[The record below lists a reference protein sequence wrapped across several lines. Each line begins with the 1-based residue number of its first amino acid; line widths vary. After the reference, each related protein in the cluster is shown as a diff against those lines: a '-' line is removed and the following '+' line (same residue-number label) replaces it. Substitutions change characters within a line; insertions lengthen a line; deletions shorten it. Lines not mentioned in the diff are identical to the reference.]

1 MSTIL
6 RILLLIAA
14 LFTAFC
20 ILRTI
25 RRHKVK
31 MEHAI
36 FWMMFAVILVLI
48 AVFPE
53 ATYWL
58 TNKVGVMSPANL
70 VFLVII
76 FLLIEKIFTLSLVVS
91 QLEDKIEVLSAETAL
106 ISHEEKHKKDNA

>member
-6 RILLLIAA
+6 RILLVIAA
-14 LFTAFC
+14 LFTAFW

-25 RRHKVK
+25 RKHKVK

-36 FWMMFAVILVLI
+36 FWMIFSLILVVI
-48 AVFPE
+48 AIFPGI
-53 ATYWL
+53 TYWL
-58 TNKVGVMSPANL
+58 TNKLGVMSPANF
-70 VFLVII
+70 VFLVVI
-76 FLLIEKIFTLSLVVS
+76 FFLIAKIFTLSLVVS